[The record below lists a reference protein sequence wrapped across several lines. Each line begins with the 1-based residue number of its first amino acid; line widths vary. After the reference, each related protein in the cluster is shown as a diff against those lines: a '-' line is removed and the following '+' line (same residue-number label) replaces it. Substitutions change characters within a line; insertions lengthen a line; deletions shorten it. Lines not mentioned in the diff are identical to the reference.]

1 MTLPY
6 PPTPDVTPQPLAELI
21 SALAAARLL
30 AGPVDGVPAG
40 AMVMGVVHDS
50 RAVRPGY
57 LFVAIRGEKT
67 DGHQYIDV
75 AAESGAVAV
84 IVAAGGHDVDP
95 GPLGKGTR
103 SSGAVL
109 VPVTD
114 SRAALGEIAAAFYGR
129 AAERVDLLG
138 VTGTNGKTTT
148 AFLLHHMLTAA
159 GRRAGLVG
167 TVETRVGEARYAS
180 THTTPDA
187 LALGALLRVMADDGC
202 VACAMEVSSHALD
215 QDRVHGLPFRAGVFT
230 NLTHDHLD
238 YHHTVESYAAAKRRL
253 FDALP
258 DAAVAVVNADD
269 PYHEVMVASTRARV
283 VRFGSG
289 SGADVRVQV
298 LDNALSGLH
307 LRLDGHERR
316 FRLAGAFNALN
327 IAAAYAVGRD
337 LGLSADEALDGL
349 AAAPGVPGRFETATS
364 DDGVLGVVDYAH
376 TPDALENVL
385 RTARD
390 MMGARGR
397 LWVVFG
403 AGGDRDRTKRP
414 EMGAIAEQLAD
425 RVVLTSDNPRS
436 EDPRAILHD
445 IAAGL
450 ERPTRAVVEAD
461 RAAAI
466 AWVSAS
472 AAPADVIVVA
482 GKGHETVQVVGS
494 DTFPFDDREHLRAA
508 LARRR
513 GAAAVG
519 PGLPVDAAA

>member
-1 MTLPY
+1 VGRGT
-6 PPTPDVTPQPLAELI
+6 
-21 SALAAARLL
+21 
-30 AGPVDGVPAG
+30 
-40 AMVMGVVHDS
+40 
-50 RAVRPGY
+50 
-57 LFVAIRGEKT
+57 LFVAIRGDKA
-67 DGHQYIDV
+67 DGHQFIDAAASSGAIAAVV
-75 AAESGAVAV
+75 AADWHG
-84 IVAAGGHDVDP
+84 VDP

-114 SRAALGEIAAAFYGR
+114 SRAALGEIATAFYGR
-129 AAERVDLLG
+129 PADRLSLLG

-159 GRRAGLVG
+159 GRRTGLVG
-167 TVETRVGEARYAS
+167 TVETRIGPTHYAS

-187 LALGALLRVMADDGC
+187 LALASLLRVMADDGC

-238 YHHTVESYAAAKRRL
+238 YHHTVESYAAAKRKL
-253 FDALP
+253 FDTLP
-258 DAAVAVVNADD
+258 ASAVAVVNADD
-269 PYHEVMVASTRARV
+269 PYHEVMTASTPARV
-283 VRFGSG
+283 VRY
-289 SGADVRVQV
+289 GAGAGVDVRVEV
-298 LDNALSGLH
+298 LENALSGLYM
-307 LRLDGHERR
+307 RLDGHVRR
-316 FRLAGAFNALN
+316 FRMAGAFNALN
-327 IAAAYAVGRD
+327 LAAAYAVGRD
-337 LGLSADEALDGL
+337 LGLTADEALDGL
-349 AAAPGVPGRFETATS
+349 ASAPGVPGRFETAQS
-364 DDGVLGVVDYAH
+364 DDGVLGIVDYAH

-397 LWVVFG
+397 LWAVFG
-403 AGGDRDRTKRP
+403 AGGDRDRSKRP

-436 EDPRAILHD
+436 EEPAAILRD

-466 AWVSAS
+466 AWVASS
-472 AAPADVIVVA
+472 AAPGDVVVVA
-482 GKGHETVQVVGS
+482 GKGHETVQIVG
-494 DTFPFDDREHLRAA
+494 DEVRPFDDREHLRDAF
-508 LARRR
+508 ARRT

-519 PGLPVDAAA
+519 PGRPVEAAA